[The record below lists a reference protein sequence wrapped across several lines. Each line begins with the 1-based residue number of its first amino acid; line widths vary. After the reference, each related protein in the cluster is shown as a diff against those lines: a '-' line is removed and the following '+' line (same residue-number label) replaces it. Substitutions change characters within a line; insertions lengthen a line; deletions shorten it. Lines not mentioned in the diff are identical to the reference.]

1 MDWVSQNFVSQLL
14 MIHEIDLN
22 EMNIRYMILDIDL
35 PLALMISNVRQC
47 ELNLDENCCTSLNL

>member
-1 MDWVSQNFVSQLL
+1 